1 MSSLVGY
8 KLLIQSGNNI
18 RYYHKENQSIRLNMR
33 VYKLPMVDGTFL
45 CVPYLLPW
53 YFLPSVLNTQSKI
66 QNLKLIIKIN
76 LKLHHFQCM
85 VQIFY

>member
-53 YFLPSVLNTQSKI
+53 
-66 QNLKLIIKIN
+66 
-76 LKLHHFQCM
+76 
-85 VQIFY
+85 

>member
-66 QNLKLIIKIN
+66 QNLKLMILYYN
-76 LKLHHFQCM
+76 L
-85 VQIFY
+85 

>member
-1 MSSLVGY
+1 
-8 KLLIQSGNNI
+8 
-18 RYYHKENQSIRLNMR
+18 MR

-66 QNLKLIIKIN
+66 QNLKLMI
-76 LKLHHFQCM
+76 LL
-85 VQIFY
+85 